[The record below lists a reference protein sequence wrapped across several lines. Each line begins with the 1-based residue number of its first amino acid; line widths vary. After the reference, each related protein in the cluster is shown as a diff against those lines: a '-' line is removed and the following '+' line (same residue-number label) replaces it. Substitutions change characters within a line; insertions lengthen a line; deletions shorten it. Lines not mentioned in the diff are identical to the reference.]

1 MTQANNP
8 LHGIKLEALLTDLV
22 DHYGWE
28 ELGRRIDIRCFNHD
42 PSIKSSLKFLR
53 KTQWA
58 REKVER
64 LYLKMIGEPIPQH
77 LRGDAGRNTEAP
89 RASGTQDSGR
99 SRPTSHQPTREQP
112 TKDKAEDE
120 SSTGVNQHIWGKGQD

>member
-8 LHGIKLEALLTDLV
+8 LHGIKLEDLLTDLV

-28 ELGRRIDIRCFNHD
+28 ELGSRIDIRCFNHD

-58 REKVER
+58 RDKVEY
-64 LYLKMIGEPIPQH
+64 LYLKMNNLPLPAPKEYKDEP
-77 LRGDAGRNTEAP
+77 AP
-89 RASGTQDSGR
+89 A
-99 SRPTSHQPTREQP
+99 
-112 TKDKAEDE
+112 KA
-120 SSTGVNQHIWGKGQD
+120 VKPRKQLPAANIKIWGNR